1 MTKKEKKVFA
11 ALSVRKLIALL
22 AEEVKDTD
30 TVKIETSKTDKN
42 YFVVK
47 INVE

>member
-30 TVKIETSKTDKN
+30 KVVIETSKTDKN